1 MKNKYIEKKFFLLLI
16 IISFL
21 LNLTVFLKNTKIVLA
36 ASNNYRPEGKVAIS
50 VENQTLSLSGYT
62 FDPDCKWDTAAVH
75 VYIFQDTY
83 NKICIKTFIA
93 DSYNSEAN
101 RDYNCGYYHGFDQS
115 VTVDRT
121 GTWNLEVYAIDLNS
135 DGSTA
140 GIYNPIIYSGT
151 ITFTKEP
158 SISISTNALT
168 VSSDGTQTP
177 YPVDVDTNNTGSY
190 HIISDSDWLK
200 VGRNRNKNSSGT
212 KLLSLENGY
221 FYIFVDQ
228 NTSKNNRTGVLT
240 ISHANDSSK
249 KQTIT
254 VTQTAP
260 TPQLTVTPINITAD
274 SDGNLSSS
282 FISIDTGN
290 TGECSISSNDNW
302 LTISTNNNQSS
313 SVMKLPSVSSGYLY
327 IFAEKN
333 ISTSDR
339 TGTLVINHTSDNSKK
354 QIVTITQKGYD
365 SKPVLDS
372 NIDSQLIVNPSTV
385 TAMFDGTLEQTY
397 ININTNNTGNY
408 NVFTSDTWLTVGT
421 NSNKDLSKT
430 NLTSI
435 EDKKLYIFVNENVEQ
450 TTRNATI
457 TIVHNKDITKK
468 AEIKVTQEG
477 KNSIDINSPYLS
489 VDQTELNITADG
501 NFTDNNHC
509 IFINTNNTGGFQVS
523 VTTNWLKISKDN
535 ITGTEKSLQ
544 YTTSGNCYLFAE
556 KNTSEKER
564 EAMVT
569 IIHEKDKNLNKTV
582 IITQKP
588 QTSSDSNVNLSV
600 NRDIVNANVNGET
613 DINYIE
619 VTAENTNGFSVETDV
634 SWIHIAKT
642 SNGNKE
648 AKLSFQE
655 SNKFYI
661 FVDKTEDSIER
672 EGNITISSNY
682 GNINTHVFVKQAE
695 LIPVLNVSSNNI
707 SIEKDGTFSEG
718 NEILIDTENTGG
730 FTAAIKDASWLRL
743 TSNKETN
750 FLDGFATK
758 VYDGSTSIYLTAKE
772 NETGQIRTGQILLEH
787 QSGGKSITITVS
799 QSGAKNLI
807 DRTFIVDTDTYDFD
821 SSDKAISSAINIT
834 ADSEINWTVTSND
847 STWLKVSKNN
857 SISNDSYGSISGSGN
872 AVFYIIAE
880 KNETYEERGEWI
892 KITAPEHESHEIYVT
907 QAKNEIIIPCKAVI
921 NQIKFSTSKKT
932 FGKKK
937 TSKIKIKYPELPEL
951 DIEEID
957 VKNCVEYIKYKS
969 NKPKIVSVNKK
980 GIIRGKKKG
989 KGKVSVKI
997 KLSDDMGH
1005 HIERTVIINV
1015 KVGKVTVNTKIFEK
1029 KKK

>member
-1 MKNKYIEKKFFLLLI
+1 MKNRLIIKKYFLLLI

-21 LNLTVFLKNTKIVLA
+21 INLTGFLENTKIVLA
-36 ASNNYRPEGKVAIS
+36 ANNNYRPEGKVNIS

-62 FDPDCKWDTAAVH
+62 FDPDCKWDAAAVH
-75 VYIFQDTY
+75 VYIFQDIY

-101 RDYNCGYYHGFDQS
+101 KDYNCGYYHGFNQS
-115 VTVDRT
+115 VTVDKT

-177 YPVDVDTNNTGSY
+177 YPVDVDTNNTGNY

-200 VGRNRNKNSSGT
+200 AGRNRNKNSSGT

-228 NTSKNNRTGVLT
+228 NTSKNNRTGVLMV
-240 ISHANDSSK
+240 SHANDSSK
-249 KQTIT
+249 KQTII

-260 TPQLTVTPINITAD
+260 TPQLIVTPINITAD
-274 SDGNLSSS
+274 SDGTISPS
-282 FISIDTGN
+282 FINIDTSN
-290 TGECSISSNDNW
+290 TGKCSISSNDNW
-302 LTISTNNNQSS
+302 LTINTNNNKSS

-333 ISTSDR
+333 TSTSDR
-339 TGTLVINHTSDNSKK
+339 TGTLEINHTSDNSKK
-354 QIVTITQKGYD
+354 QIVTITQKGCN
-365 SKPVLDS
+365 SEPTLDS
-372 NIDSQLIVNPSTV
+372 NIIPQLTVNPNTV
-385 TAMFDGTLEQTY
+385 TATFDGTLDQSY
-397 ININTNNTGNY
+397 INIDTNNTGNY

-421 NSNKDLSKT
+421 NSNRNLSKT

-435 EDKKLYIFVNENVEQ
+435 EDKKLYIFASENTEQ

-457 TIVHNKDITKK
+457 TIVHNKDTAKK
-468 AEIKVTQEG
+468 VEIKVTQEG
-477 KNSIDINSPYLS
+477 KNNIDINSPYLS
-489 VDQTELNITADG
+489 VEQTKLSVTADG
-501 NFTDNNHC
+501 NFTDNNNC
-509 IFINTNNTGGFQVS
+509 IFANTNNTGGFQVS
-523 VTTNWLKISKDN
+523 VTANWLKISKDN
-535 ITGTEKSLQ
+535 TTGKEKSLQ
-544 YTTSGNCYLFAE
+544 YTDSGNFYLFVE

-564 EAMVT
+564 ESIVT
-569 IIHEKDKNLNKTV
+569 ITHEKDKNLNKTV
-582 IITQKP
+582 IITQEP
-588 QTSSDSNVNLSV
+588 QKASVSNINLSV

-619 VTAENTNGFSVETDV
+619 VKAENTNGFSVETDV
-634 SWIHIAKT
+634 SWIHVAKT
-642 SNGNKE
+642 SDGKKE

-661 FVDKTEDSIER
+661 FVDKTEDSTKR
-672 EGNITISSNY
+672 EGNITISSNH
-682 GNINTHVFVKQAE
+682 GDINTHVFIKQAE
-695 LIPVLNVSSNNI
+695 LIPVLTVSSNNI

-718 NEILIDTENTGG
+718 NEILIDTEDTGG

-743 TSNKETN
+743 TSNKEAS

-758 VYDGSTSIYLTAKE
+758 VYDSSTSIYLTAKE

-807 DRTFIVDTDTYDFD
+807 DRTFIVDTDTHDFD
-821 SSDKAISSAINIT
+821 SSNKSISSAINIT
-834 ADSEINWTVTSND
+834 ADAELNWTVTSND

-857 SISNDSYGSISGSGN
+857 SLSGDSYGSISGSGN

-892 KITAPEHESHEIYVT
+892 KITTPEHESHEIYVT
-907 QAKNEIIIPCKAVI
+907 QTKREIFIPCKTVI

-932 FGKKK
+932 FRRNK

-980 GIIRGKKKG
+980 GVIRGKKKG

-1005 HIERTVIINV
+1005 HIERTVTINV
-1015 KVGKVTVNTKIFEK
+1015 TVGKATINTKIFQK
-1029 KKK
+1029 KKQ